1 MQESYYLLQALEEA
15 QKGRGF
21 CAPNPA
27 VGAVAVQNQQIIA
40 RGYHHGAGQAH
51 AEVECLSQI
60 PANTPNVTLYI
71 TLEPCNHFGR
81 TPPCVNAIIAHGIK
95 RVVYGM
101 RDPNLVVR
109 SLSSDDILNQ
119 QGILSDYHPMPEITA
134 FYQSYV
140 YWTQYQRPWVSLKW
154 AQTLDAKNGLKDE
167 AIHFTHQEVYLFTH
181 QQRYL
186 SDALLT
192 SAQTLITDQAQF
204 TARIA
209 QEVLPKPLMILDRTL
224 RLTGM
229 EKCFLFKRPIFI
241 FHDKAYIPHFHHPD
255 VQYIAMDTMD
265 GFLNLSAIL
274 EYVGAMGVQDLWVEA
289 GSRLTAALHERD
301 LVNTT
306 HIYIAPLVF
315 GKSGTEAYQLPFD
328 AFQKPF
334 DIQWIPMGRD
344 VRALINWSRSP
355 CLQD

>member
-21 CAPNPA
+21 CSPNPA

-40 RGYHHGAGQAH
+40 RGYHRGAGQPH

-60 PANTPNVTLYI
+60 PAHTPDVTLYI
-71 TLEPCNHFGR
+71 TLEPCNHYGR
-81 TPPCVNAIIAHGIK
+81 TPPCVNAIIAHGVK

-101 RDPNLVVR
+101 RDPNMVVR
-109 SLSSDDILNQ
+109 SLNSDDILNQ
-119 QGILSDYHPMPEITA
+119 QGITSEYYPISEISA

-140 YWTQYQRPWVSLKW
+140 YWTHNQKPWVSLKW

-167 AIHFTHQEVYLFTH
+167 AIHFTHQEASLFTH
-181 QQRYL
+181 QQRYQ

-192 SAQTLITDQAQF
+192 SAQTLIADQAKF
-204 TARIA
+204 TARIG
-209 QEVLPKPLMILDRTL
+209 QDVLPKPLMILDRTL
-224 RLTGM
+224 RLTGT
-229 EKCFLFKRPIFI
+229 ETCFSFQRPKFI
-241 FHDKAYIPHFHHPD
+241 FHDQSYTPHYHHSD
-255 VQYIAMDTMD
+255 VQYMAMDVVD

-274 EYVGAMGVQDLWVEA
+274 EYIGAMGIQDLWVEA
-289 GSRLTAALHERD
+289 GARLTAAFHEQC

-306 HIYIAPLVF
+306 HLYIAPLVF
-315 GKSGTEAYQLPFD
+315 GESGTDAYVYPFG

-334 DIQWIPMGRD
+334 DIQWIPMGCD
-344 VRALINWSRSP
+344 VRAQINWKRSS